1 MWLMYINIINGTY
14 VGTSNKDDVK
24 EVQFGMYAV
33 KICFGIHSLHEFS
46 PEAPAQIHMQ
56 LRNK

>member
-1 MWLMYINIINGTY
+1 MYINIINGTY

-46 PEAPAQIHMQ
+46 HESPAQMHMQ